1 MAKKKTEARTLDRA
15 LIIMTVLFVLFSTAV
30 LVVYWH
36 TGSEPTV
43 LVGGWCASV
52 LGEIIACTRI
62 KLGKQRDKYHDKYED
77 GEDGGRGYQV

>member
-1 MAKKKTEARTLDRA
+1 MKQDKQDKTLNRA
-15 LIIMTVLFVLFSTAV
+15 LLIMTGLFVLFTGAV

-52 LGEIIACTRI
+52 LGEIVACTRI
-62 KLGKQRDKYHDKYED
+62 KLGKQRDKYHKEYEEGQEKD
-77 GEDGGRGYQV
+77 DAGY

>member
-1 MAKKKTEARTLDRA
+1 MTEKKQDRTLNKA
-15 LIIMTVLFVLFSTAV
+15 LLIMTALFVLFTGAV

-52 LGEIIACTRI
+52 LGEIVACTRI
-62 KLGKQRDKYHDKYED
+62 KIGKQRDKYHDRYEKEGD
-77 GEDGGRGYQV
+77 MNE

>member
-1 MAKKKTEARTLDRA
+1 MKQDRTLNRA
-15 LIIMTVLFVLFSTAV
+15 LLIMTGLFVLFTAAV

-62 KLGKQRDKYHDKYED
+62 KLGKQRDKYHDKYE
-77 GEDGGRGYQV
+77 EDNDREEI

>member
-1 MAKKKTEARTLDRA
+1 MKQDRTLNRA
-15 LIIMTVLFVLFSTAV
+15 LLIMTGLFVLFTAAV

-52 LGEIIACTRI
+52 LGEIVACTRI
-62 KLGKQRDKYHDKYED
+62 KLGKQRDKYHDRYEKEGD
-77 GEDGGRGYQV
+77 MNE

>member
-1 MAKKKTEARTLDRA
+1 MASTSKQDRTLNRA
-15 LIIMTVLFVLFSTAV
+15 LLIMTALFVLFTAAV

-52 LGEIIACTRI
+52 LGEIVACTRI
-62 KLGKQRDKYHDKYED
+62 KLGKQRDKYHKEYE
-77 GEDGGRGYQV
+77 EEQNE

>member
-1 MAKKKTEARTLDRA
+1 MKSTSTTKQDITLNRA
-15 LIIMTVLFVLFSTAV
+15 LLIMTGLFVLFTAAV
-30 LVVYWH
+30 LIVYWH

-52 LGEIIACTRI
+52 LGEIVACTRI

-77 GEDGGRGYQV
+77 KQDEPNY

>member
-1 MAKKKTEARTLDRA
+1 MKKEDKTLNKA
-15 LIIMTVLFVLFSTAV
+15 LLLMTALFVLFTAAV

-52 LGEIIACTRI
+52 LGEIVACTRI
-62 KLGKQRDKYHDKYED
+62 KLGKQRDRYHKTYED
-77 GEDGGRGYQV
+77 DNDKQEY

>member
-1 MAKKKTEARTLDRA
+1 MKSTSTTKQDITLNRA
-15 LIIMTVLFVLFSTAV
+15 LLIMTGLFVMFTAAV
-30 LVVYWH
+30 LIVYWH

-62 KLGKQRDKYHDKYED
+62 KIGKQRDKYHEKYED
-77 GEDGGRGYQV
+77 KQDERTI

>member
-1 MAKKKTEARTLDRA
+1 MKSTSTTKQDRTLNKA
-15 LIIMTVLFVLFSTAV
+15 LLIMTALFVLFTGAV

-52 LGEIIACTRI
+52 LGEIVACTRI

-77 GEDGGRGYQV
+77 GGPGSEI

>member
-1 MAKKKTEARTLDRA
+1 MTEKKPDRTLNKA
-15 LIIMTVLFVLFSTAV
+15 LLIMTALFVLFTAAV

-52 LGEIIACTRI
+52 LGEIVACTRI
-62 KLGKQRDKYHDKYED
+62 KIGKQRDKYHDRYEKEGD
-77 GEDGGRGYQV
+77 MNE

>member
-1 MAKKKTEARTLDRA
+1 MTKKKEARTLDRA

-62 KLGKQRDKYHDKYED
+62 KLGKQRDKYHKEYEEGQEKND
-77 GEDGGRGYQV
+77 TGY

>member
-1 MAKKKTEARTLDRA
+1 MKQDKQDQTLNRA
-15 LIIMTVLFVLFSTAV
+15 LLIMTGLFVLFTGAV

-77 GEDGGRGYQV
+77 GEDGGRGCEV

>member
-1 MAKKKTEARTLDRA
+1 MKRTLDKA
-15 LIIMTVLFVLFSTAV
+15 LVIMTVLFVLFTAAV

-43 LVGGWCASV
+43 LVGGWCASE

-62 KLGKQRDKYHDKYED
+62 KIGKQRDKYHDRYEKEGD
-77 GEDGGRGYQV
+77 MNE